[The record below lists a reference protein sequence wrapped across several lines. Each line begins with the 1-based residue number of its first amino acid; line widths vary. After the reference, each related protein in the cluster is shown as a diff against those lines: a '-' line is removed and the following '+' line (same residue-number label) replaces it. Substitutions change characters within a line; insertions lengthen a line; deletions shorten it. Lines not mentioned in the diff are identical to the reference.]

1 MRRRCLTMARKVLN
15 VSVPDD
21 LWSFMEE
28 DLGRT
33 PFSAHVAHILR
44 LLYDPEM
51 GLSKDIESFRAGE
64 GLRQVPDAME
74 RLLRDAL
81 DAHSKRKRSR

>member
-1 MRRRCLTMARKVLN
+1 MSHIARKVLN

-21 LWSFMEE
+21 LWSLIEE

-51 GLSKDIESFRAGE
+51 GLSNDIESYRARE
-64 GLRQVPDAME
+64 GLRQAPDAME
-74 RLLRDAL
+74 QLLRLAL
-81 DAHSKRKRSR
+81 DEYLSSKGLK